1 MVVADLVGAFLAFL
15 IPMGGGSG
23 WMYLLLAPAACA
35 AAIAWSA
42 RSRASRE
49 DSR

>member
-1 MVVADLVGAFLAFL
+1 MVVANLVGAFFAVFV
-15 IPMGGGSG
+15 PVGSA
-23 WMYLLLAPAACA
+23 WMYLMLAPAACA
-35 AAIAWSA
+35 AAFAWSA